1 MFLLISTALDLL
13 SKMLTIDPEERITV
27 DEALKHTYVETHADA
42 DDEPV
47 SEQYIEACE
56 KMQHPIE
63 KWRGM
68 YFRFIK

>member
-47 SEQYIEACE
+47 SEQYIQL
-56 KMQHPIE
+56 KRKHPIE